1 MLQLYD
7 LRVNHEI
14 APYGI
19 SGSPVFSW
27 KLSSD
32 ERNTVQTAY
41 SIRISRDGAV
51 AAETG
56 KVEIKQ
62 SIENTVPGFIAEDRA
77 EYSFEVTVWDNHGN
91 EAVESSYF
99 EAAPANFSANWI
111 EPANGGV
118 RSEKKISMIASQ
130 FFHVKPKKSPDERL
144 MPVTMLRRE
153 FQVKPGLKKA
163 RAYASAHG
171 IYELSF
177 NGQRPDQ
184 RFLAPEFTAYGKYVC
199 YQTYDITKLLT
210 EGGNACGV
218 KLADGWYSGRIGIT
232 GECGQFG
239 LSRALF
245 LQIELTYDDGNRELI
260 VSDES
265 FKWSDEGV
273 SRYADIFIG
282 EKQDMRYAGKEA
294 GFDTVGFDDSAW
306 QRAVVKPY
314 DSGRLHAQIG
324 SPVEIYEELPCV
336 QVITTPKG
344 EKIVD
349 FGQVFAGMVRMTVK
363 EKPGTAI
370 KLEHTEVLDHKG
382 NYINNIMGPNKDQ
395 TDYFVT
401 AGTGEETFEP
411 HFTFHGFRYVKVTG
425 LENWADAKFTGLVL
439 TSRMDNNGSFACAD
453 ARINQLY
460 HNVRW
465 SQLTNMISLPTD
477 CPQRERA
484 GWTGDFE
491 IFTPTAV
498 YNQDMRAFTRRWLEN
513 MEADQLPG
521 GEIPD
526 MIPYLPSYRDQMI
539 EVYKSEVSAAWGDA
553 AIIVPWNLYQ
563 TYGDKAVLERF
574 YPMMERWFRYV
585 RNEAETKFSD
595 SFKKKKNPTERE
607 RENQKYLWNT
617 GWHYG
622 DWLTPSISKS
632 MFTFSKS
639 GWVTREVIAP
649 IFYAQDAL
657 LLSKI
662 AALLGKN
669 QEAEKYRALYERIRV
684 AFQETCVDKDG
695 RIDPDLQGMY
705 VCAIDFDM
713 VPQETKVKMAKR
725 LVELIEANGGKLDT
739 GFVATPRLLGVLE
752 RFGYADV
759 AFKLLY
765 QEECPSW
772 LYEVKNGATTIWEN
786 WAAIKPNGKVDI
798 FSYNH
803 YSFGG
808 VFNWMYRAVGGIEK
822 ADVGFEKI
830 LIRPVTDP
838 AMGWAETSHE
848 CVYDT
853 IATRWERKGN
863 ELKLDV
869 TVPCNTCATVLLPD
883 GTKHEVG
890 SGKYSFTGKV

>member
-1 MLQLYD
+1 MLKITD
-7 LRVNHEI
+7 LRVNHEV
-14 APYGI
+14 APVGVT
-19 SGSPVFSW
+19 GSPVFSW
-27 KLSSD
+27 KLISD
-32 ERNTVQTAY
+32 ENNTLQTAY
-41 SIRISRDGAV
+41 SLTIRKGGEV
-51 AAETG
+51 VAETG
-56 KVEIKQ
+56 NVETKR
-62 SIENTVPGFIAEDRA
+62 SIENAVPGFVAEDRQ
-77 EYSFEVTVWDNHGN
+77 EYIFEVTVWDNHDN
-91 EAVESSYF
+91 KATESSRF
-99 EAAPANFSANWI
+99 EAAPASLSAKWI
-111 EPANGGV
+111 EPSNVGV
-118 RSEKKISMIASQ
+118 KSEKKISMIASQ
-130 FFHVKPKKSPDERL
+130 IFHVKPRKTPDERL
-144 MPVTMLRRE
+144 MPVTLLRRE
-153 FQVKPGLKKA
+153 FAVKPGLKKA
-163 RAYASAHG
+163 RAYATAHG
-171 IYELSF
+171 IYEISF

-199 YQTYDITKLLT
+199 YQTYDVTKLLST
-210 EGGNACGV
+210 GENAVGV

-239 LSRALF
+239 LSRAMF
-245 LQIELTYDDGNRELI
+245 LQIELNYADGSREVI
-260 VSDES
+260 VSDDS
-265 FKWSDEGV
+265 FTWSDEGV

-282 EKQDMRYAGKEA
+282 EKRDMRYAEKEA

-306 QRAVVKPY
+306 QQAVVKDY
-314 DSGRLHAQIG
+314 DSSRLHAQIG
-324 SPVEIYEELPCV
+324 SPVEVYKELPAV
-336 QVITTPKG
+336 KVITTPKG

-363 EKPGTAI
+363 EKPGTII

-395 TDYFVT
+395 TDFFIT
-401 AGTGEETFEP
+401 AGNGEETFEP

-425 LENWADAKFTGLVL
+425 LTNWADASFTAVVL
-439 TSRMDNNGSFACAD
+439 TSTMDNNGTFECSNPL
-453 ARINQLY
+453 INQLY
-460 HNVRW
+460 RNVRW
-465 SQLTNMISLPTD
+465 SQLTNMISVPTD

-574 YPMMERWFRYV
+574 YPMMERWFAYV
-585 RNEAETKFSD
+585 RNEAETKVSD

-632 MFTFSKS
+632 LLTFSKS
-639 GWVTREVIAP
+639 GWTTREIIAP

-657 LLSKI
+657 FMSRI
-662 AALLGKN
+662 VALLGKD
-669 QEAEKYRALYERIRV
+669 EKAEEYKALYERIRV
-684 AFQETCVDKDG
+684 AFQETCVDENG

-725 LVELIEANGGKLDT
+725 LVELIEKNGGKLDT
-739 GFVATPRLLGVLE
+739 GFIATPRLLGVLE
-752 RFGYADV
+752 QFGYADV

-808 VFNWMYRAVGGIEK
+808 VMGWIYRAIGGIDK

-830 LIRPVTDP
+830 LVRPVTDP
-838 AMGWAETSHE
+838 TMVWAKASHE
-848 CVYDT
+848 CVYGT
-853 IATRWERKGN
+853 IKTYWERKDGK
-863 ELKLDV
+863 LYLDV
-869 TVPCNTCATVLLPD
+869 TVPCNTEAKIVLPD
-883 GTKHEVG
+883 GTDTEVG
-890 SGKYSFTGKV
+890 SGTYRFTSAV